1 MKRVLLLFLM
11 YCNIAYSM
19 LPRYSRNYYW
29 ASKVPGQDKPY
40 CERRK
45 WRRMC
50 KRKQE
55 ADAIKLQQI
64 RLNQQIMLERA
75 KVN

>member
-1 MKRVLLLFLM
+1 MKKLLFLFLVSFNAL
-11 YCNIAYSM
+11 YPM

-50 KRKQE
+50 KIKQE
-55 ADAIKLQQI
+55 ADAIKLQQ
-64 RLNQQIMLERA
+64 LRA
-75 KVN
+75 YQNALSNN